1 MGARAQILGK
11 ISRKQVLLDWGD
23 VTPVNPLR
31 LVTGLQSIIYRKLV
45 SGRTNLQGGLV
56 MIRDQVFQADNGD
69 RADVPN
75 VIIVITDGQPTTSL
89 NTNLPGVVNIA
100 F

>member
-1 MGARAQILGK
+1 
-11 ISRKQVLLDWGD
+11 
-23 VTPVNPLR
+23 
-31 LVTGLQSIIYRKLV
+31 
-45 SGRTNLQGGLV
+45 

-89 NTNLPGVVNIA
+89 NPNLPSVVNISILKKCTVVTFVSA
-100 F
+100 PGHNE